1 MFQIETI
8 SAKML
13 DYYVERSDAVIIDLR
28 DPVSYKKGHV
38 RNAVNIPYHELEEYL
53 EKKQDQRYQF
63 PKDKILI
70 LVCDRR
76 ICSLQRPES
85 CKRIKQSNRSEETG
99 NRRAASK
106 RNHCSLRDQH

>member
-1 MFQIETI
+1 MFPVETI

-53 EKKQDQRYQF
+53 EKQQEQRYQF

-70 LVCDRR
+70 
-76 ICSLQRPES
+76 LQRPES
-85 CKRIKQSNRSEETG
+85 CKRIKQSNRSEEPG

>member
-53 EKKQDQRYQF
+53 EKQQEQKYQF
-63 PKDKILI
+63 SGDKILTFT
-70 LVCDRR
+70 VTAVVPAC
-76 ICSLQRPES
+76 RPPGAWQEL
-85 CKRIKQSNRSEETG
+85 
-99 NRRAASK
+99 AAAPG
-106 RNHCSLRDQH
+106 L